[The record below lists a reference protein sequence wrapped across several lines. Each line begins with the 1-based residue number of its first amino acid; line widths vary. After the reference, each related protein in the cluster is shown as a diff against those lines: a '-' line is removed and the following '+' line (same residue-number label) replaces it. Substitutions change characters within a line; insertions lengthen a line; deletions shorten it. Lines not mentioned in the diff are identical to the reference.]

1 MSGSLLLVLI
11 KSLESN
17 SIMVKDVQHFI
28 LKNILQLKQETRFSF
43 IIHKTLTKLNIDLNL
58 ALGYIEK
65 NYQGHVLYRSFDYMY
80 I

>member
-28 LKNILQLKQETRFSF
+28 LFHFEEYFTTQETRFSF

-65 NYQGHVLYRSFDYMY
+65 K
-80 I
+80 

>member
-28 LKNILQLKQETRFSF
+28 LFHFEEFLQLKQETRFSF

-65 NYQGHVLYRSFDYMY
+65 K
-80 I
+80 

>member
-28 LKNILQLKQETRFSF
+28 LKNILQLKQEARFSF

-65 NYQGHVLYRSFDYMY
+65 K
-80 I
+80 

>member
-65 NYQGHVLYRSFDYMY
+65 K
-80 I
+80 

>member
-43 IIHKTLTKLNIDLNL
+43 IIRKTLTKLNIDLNL

-65 NYQGHVLYRSFDYMY
+65 K
-80 I
+80 